1 MTAYDKGVNMSS
13 NFETK
18 EQSPTDAQAKYLGI
32 PDNREPGAGHLDVA
46 SKREGGKMSAAVSM
60 VERHNERGEHA
71 PTIGGYKMHDGGMR
85 DNSIDTGTEG
95 E

>member
-1 MTAYDKGVNMSS
+1 MTKYDEGVNMSS
-13 NFETK
+13 NYETK
-18 EQSPTDAQAKYLGI
+18 EQSPTNAQAKYLGI
-32 PDNREPGAGHLDVA
+32 EGNREPAAGHLDQA
-46 SKREGGKMSAAVSM
+46 NTREGGTMSRAVKM

-85 DNSIDTGTEG
+85 DGCDTGTEG